1 MVQHN
6 IELWELQD
14 AMKNKFADYKVGD
27 MIFILHDN
35 QLGEPEAYKV
45 LKHSVN
51 GNKILSKQLIINDP
65 PLEFHVSNLG
75 ELKRLLE
82 NSGSMGSGELGIG
95 DIIYVGDER
104 TTVDLDNSGYE
115 IAVDEAGN
123 KMNNEGNVYGG
134 RKTRKHKRKSR
145 KNKRKTNKRKSHK
158 GKRRSHKRK

>member
-1 MVQHN
+1 
-6 IELWELQD
+6 
-14 AMKNKFADYKVGD
+14 
-27 MIFILHDN
+27 
-35 QLGEPEAYKV
+35 
-45 LKHSVN
+45 
-51 GNKILSKQLIINDP
+51 
-65 PLEFHVSNLG
+65 
-75 ELKRLLE
+75 
-82 NSGSMGSGELGIG
+82 MGSGELGIG

-115 IAVDEAGN
+115 IAVDEAGH